1 MPVLAENAS
10 RMPRSGIRE
19 IMDLAWSLPGP
30 VIGLHVGE
38 PSFTTPEHV
47 RDGARAALDR
57 GETRY
62 VPNAGIPPL
71 RAAIADKVRARNG
84 ISASPEQVIVAAGGM
99 QALYVALSATVAAGD
114 EVLVPDPGW
123 PNFAMAVQLLQ
134 ATPVRYPLHAEKGF
148 LPDLDELAALVGPRT
163 RAMIANFPTN
173 PLGTVLDPA
182 LAEALRRFADAHDIW
197 LISDECYD
205 AIVFDAAQVSPG
217 RWDEQGRVLSCF
229 SFSKTYAMTGMRVG
243 YLVAPERVAGA
254 AAKMQ
259 EPLIACVNA
268 PAQYA
273 ALSALEGP
281 QDFVE
286 TMRGAYQQRRD
297 AATAQLDAAGIGYVL
312 PRGAFYMWIDV
323 RDRTG
328 GDVHAWALAL
338 LREQGVAVAPGTT
351 FGPRGEGWLRV
362 SLAAAQDELLEGL
375 RRLAAAPPLSDG
387 QLE

>member
-1 MPVLAENAS
+1 MPVLADNAS

-351 FGPRGEGWLRV
+351 FGPRGQGWLRV